1 MLVEKTIE
9 RYYRGEPIITMP
21 PQHSMLASRW
31 QQFTLAEQLGHV
43 GSEVSRT
50 RKAVGDE
57 QRYWSAATRAF
68 ELLDLTIEDP
78 RWSSRLR
85 ELLRVRE
92 VLADAVLGGS
102 EYQST
107 LADVDK
113 YLFSFARSSQL
124 GR

>member
-1 MLVEKTIE
+1 MSA
-9 RYYRGEPIITMP
+9 
-21 PQHSMLASRW
+21 QHTSLAAGRW

-50 RKAVGDE
+50 RKAIGDE

-78 RWSSRLR
+78 RWQSRLR

-92 VLADAVLGGS
+92 ILADAVLGGS
-102 EYQST
+102 EYKSS

-113 YLFSFARSSQL
+113 YFFNFARASQS

>member
-1 MLVEKTIE
+1 MTA
-9 RYYRGEPIITMP
+9 
-21 PQHSMLASRW
+21 QHENLASGRW

-50 RKAVGDE
+50 RKAQGDE

-78 RWSSRLR
+78 RWQSRLR

-107 LADVDK
+107 LVDLDK
-113 YLFSFARSSQL
+113 YFFNFARASQA

>member
-1 MLVEKTIE
+1 MSS
-9 RYYRGEPIITMP
+9 
-21 PQHSMLASRW
+21 QHSSLAAGRW

-50 RKAVGDE
+50 RKAFGDE

-68 ELLDLTIEDP
+68 ELLDLTIEDS
-78 RWSSRLR
+78 RWQPRLR

-102 EYQST
+102 EYKSS
-107 LADVDK
+107 LEDVDK
-113 YLFSFARSSQL
+113 YFLSFARAAQA

>member
-1 MLVEKTIE
+1 
-9 RYYRGEPIITMP
+9 MP
-21 PQHSMLASRW
+21 TQHSSLATGRW

-50 RKAVGDE
+50 RKAQGDD
-57 QRYWSAATRAF
+57 QRFWSAATRAF

-78 RWSSRLR
+78 RWQSKLR

-102 EYQST
+102 EYQSS
-107 LADVDK
+107 LEDVDK
-113 YLFSFARSSQL
+113 YFFNFARAAQAS
-124 GR
+124 R

>member
-1 MLVEKTIE
+1 MST
-9 RYYRGEPIITMP
+9 
-21 PQHSMLASRW
+21 QHTSLAAGRW

-68 ELLDLTIEDP
+68 ELLDLTIGDP
-78 RWSSRLR
+78 RWNSRLR

-92 VLADAVLGGS
+92 VLADAVLGGT
-102 EYQST
+102 EYKSS

-113 YLFSFARSSQL
+113 YLINFARASQS

>member
-1 MLVEKTIE
+1 MLL
-9 RYYRGEPIITMP
+9 
-21 PQHSMLASRW
+21 QHSTLAARW
-31 QQFTLAEQLGHV
+31 QTFTLAEQLGHV

-68 ELLDLTIEDP
+68 ELLDLTIQDP
-78 RWSSRLR
+78 RWQSRLR

-92 VLADAVLGGS
+92 ILADAVLGGS
-102 EYQST
+102 EYQSS
-107 LADVDK
+107 LLDVDK
-113 YLFSFARSSQL
+113 YCFSFARAAQI

>member
-1 MLVEKTIE
+1 
-9 RYYRGEPIITMP
+9 MP
-21 PQHSMLASRW
+21 AQHSSLAAGRW
-31 QQFTLAEQLGHV
+31 QEFTLAQQLGHV

-50 RKAVGDE
+50 RKAMGNE

-107 LADVDK
+107 LSDIDN
-113 YLFSFARSSQL
+113 YFFTFARAAQSS
-124 GR
+124 R

>member
-1 MLVEKTIE
+1 MTV
-9 RYYRGEPIITMP
+9 
-21 PQHSMLASRW
+21 QHASLAAGRW
-31 QQFTLAEQLGHV
+31 QQFTLAQQLGHV

-57 QRYWSAATRAF
+57 KRFWSAATRAF

-78 RWSSRLR
+78 RWRSRLR

-92 VLADAVLGGS
+92 VFADAILGGN
-102 EYQST
+102 EYKSS
-107 LADVDK
+107 LEDLDK
-113 YLFSFARSSQL
+113 YFFNFARASQS

>member
-1 MLVEKTIE
+1 MSA
-9 RYYRGEPIITMP
+9 
-21 PQHSMLASRW
+21 QHTSLAAGRW

-50 RKAVGDE
+50 RKAIGDE

-78 RWSSRLR
+78 RWQSRLR

-92 VLADAVLGGS
+92 ILADAVLGGS
-102 EYQST
+102 EYKSS

-113 YLFSFARSSQL
+113 YFLSFARAAQA